1 MCWCKHKWIDR
12 NKINIEYNLKHFLKR
27 IAIIIRRHFGGFKSV
42 NPEVTANGV
51 TINVVVD
58 KILNGLYNEHIHYT
72 C

>member
-1 MCWCKHKWIDR
+1 MKECIGLLLEDFR
-12 NKINIEYNLKHFLKR
+12 ML
-27 IAIIIRRHFGGFKSV
+27 
-42 NPEVTANGV
+42 NPEVTANEV

>member
-1 MCWCKHKWIDR
+1 MKMSSKFEVCVVSFSWWHKS
-12 NKINIEYNLKHFLKR
+12 L
-27 IAIIIRRHFGGFKSV
+27 